1 MTTIMAF
8 PASAALAGHLQ
19 AIQTQQQEAPNVVH
33 HNTLRHILDHFLA
46 EVLGAYF
53 TGPIEAVQAEGPVVD
68 MIQRGVGVISKAGR
82 ALALRLLDKLEAG
95 DQANLVQH
103 FQQLQH
109 TIDGQLY
116 VAFAFTA
123 ADAAQVRQ
131 VLAAVANG
139 EAEQLEAFLAV
150 LHLVGDGAV
159 SHYLDGTARAL
170 TLGRFSKGLVKATQ
184 ATVRKSI
191 SAAINR
197 GVPAL
202 GGKYRAMLAAYY
214 ASMLFE
220 V

>member
-8 PASAALAGHLQ
+8 PASAALAEHLR
-19 AIQTQQQEAPNVVH
+19 AMQTLQQESPNVVH
-33 HNTLRHILDHFLA
+33 HTTLRHILDHFLE

-53 TGPIEAVQAEGPVVD
+53 TGPIDAVQAEGPVVS

-82 ALALRLLDKLEAG
+82 ALALRLLDKLEPE

-109 TIDGQLY
+109 TIEGQLY
-116 VAFAFTA
+116 VAFAFNEA
-123 ADAAQVRQ
+123 QAAQVRQ

-139 EAEQLEAFLAV
+139 EEGQQQAFLGA

-159 SHYLDGTARAL
+159 SHYLDGTAGAL
-170 TLGRFSKGLVKATQ
+170 RLGRFSKGMVKATQ

-191 SAAINR
+191 ATAINR

-202 GGKYRAMLAAYY
+202 GGKYRAMLAGYY
-214 ASMLFE
+214 QSMLFA